1 MTVAALAGAAIAVA
15 AGVASAQ
22 SITAEADLTAGVS
35 TENVRAGSTQAR
47 LFGATASDWRFLSEI
62 SLAATS
68 GHPSDAFNAA
78 YPYNGRLHAM
88 ELFVEKT
95 FHRRAYIVGFRAGRY
110 RTPFGIYTRGEY
122 GYSGFVRPPLIR
134 YGRDFALSN
143 TSLEAGVD
151 LMAGIPQLFAE
162 TSLGVPSDEGE
173 LQRRRG
179 LDVTARVQGYYRTLI
194 VGASHVRSG
203 RDRALGDFAQGNSRF
218 SGFDGRWMW
227 SGLQL
232 RGEWIF
238 GRPFDGVTTRG
249 GYIDFAIH
257 RRALGAVTPVVRAER
272 LDYEAGPFSIFEH
285 RFTGGARV
293 QLLQWLTGQLNVI
306 HQPHGLAANR
316 VNVVDAGLTVSLR
329 R

>member
-1 MTVAALAGAAIAVA
+1 MKVAALAGAAIAVA

-47 LFGATASDWRFLSEI
+47 LFGATAIGLAVSFRDLA
-62 SLAATS
+62 AATS

-78 YPYNGRLHAM
+78 YPYTAGSTPWNSSS
-88 ELFVEKT
+88 
-95 FHRRAYIVGFRAGRY
+95 RRRSNPSAYVVGFRAGRY
-110 RTPFGIYTRGEY
+110 RTPFGIYSRGEY

-143 TSLEAGVD
+143 TSLEAGVN
-151 LMAGIPQLFAE
+151 LLAGLPQLFAE
-162 TSLGVPSDEGE
+162 TSIGVPSDEGE
-173 LQRRRG
+173 LHRRPG

-194 VGASHVRSG
+194 VGVSHVHSG
-203 RDRALGDFAQGNSRF
+203 RDRALGDFAQGDARF
-218 SGFDGRWMW
+218 TGFDGRWMW

-257 RRALGAVTPVVRAER
+257 RRALGPVTPVVRAER
-272 LDYEAGPFSIFEH
+272 LDYDAGPFSLFEH

-293 QLLQWLTGQLNVI
+293 QLLQWLTGNLNVI

>member
-1 MTVAALAGAAIAVA
+1 MKAAALACAAIAVA
-15 AGVASAQ
+15 TGVASAQ
-22 SITAEADLTAGVS
+22 SLTAEADITAGVS

-47 LFGATASDWRFLSEI
+47 LFGANASDWRFLAEI

-78 YPYNGRLHAM
+78 YPYNDRLHAM

-95 FHRRAYIVGFRAGRY
+95 FHPSAYILG
-110 RTPFGIYTRGEY
+110 FGIYTRGEY

-143 TSLEAGVD
+143 TSLEAGVN
-151 LMAGIPQLFAE
+151 LIAGLPQLFAE
-162 TSLGVPSDEGE
+162 SSVGIPSDEGE
-173 LQRRRG
+173 LRRRRG

-203 RDRALGDFAQGNSRF
+203 RDRALGDFARGNSRF
-218 SGFDGRWMW
+218 TGFDGRWMW

-257 RRALGAVTPVVRAER
+257 RRALGPVTPVVRAER